1 MAPSYDFP
9 CRFIVTIANFLFS
22 GGFVRPK
29 ENKALFLAH
38 RVTTKITLMRAVAKY
53 FFGKY
58 LAIDLVKNSLFY
70 FSGSQYRGDEL
81 ELTYITIDHLKT

>member
-38 RVTTKITLMRAVAKY
+38 RVTKITLMRAVAKC
-53 FFGKY
+53 FFGKC
-58 LAIDLVKNSLFY
+58 LAIDLVENSLFY
-70 FSGSQYRGDEL
+70 FSRSQYRG
-81 ELTYITIDHLKT
+81 Y